1 MDETWTIG
9 RVIAW
14 TSDYFQRKGLDA
26 PRLTAELL
34 LGEVLS
40 LDRVHLYT
48 DFERPLQRGELA
60 SFRALVQRRAAGEPT
75 HYLLGRRE
83 FFGRSFKVDGRVLVP
98 RPETEMLVE
107 AALGCLGDASGARA
121 LDLCTGSGCIGV
133 TLAAE
138 RPSLRVVATDASLPA
153 LEVARENAAT
163 LGVADRV
170 ELRAGDLFAP
180 VGEERFELIASNPP
194 YVETGAIGGLS
205 PEVRREPRQALDG
218 GPDGLGLI
226 RRLIEGAREHLV
238 PGGWL
243 LFENRRPPRAPGPRL
258 ARRRRLRRHLGAQG
272 LRWFQS
278 PRAREAGLGAQE
290 HQPPK
295 ARQELAPHGQD
306 HRRRRRPP
314 PG

>member
-243 LFENRRPPRAPGPRL
+243 LFEIGDLHGPPVLDLLGAGGFAAISVHKDFAGFNRL
-258 ARRRRLRRHLGAQG
+258 ARAKR
-272 LRWFQS
+272 
-278 PRAREAGLGAQE
+278 
-290 HQPPK
+290 
-295 ARQELAPHGQD
+295 D
-306 HRRRRRPP
+306 
-314 PG
+314 